1 MATSSNSSGTEAL
14 ATGFSLTGVTDPG
27 ELRDTAQALD
37 EAGVGFVS
45 LSGHILTA
53 AAGRYPDRPTPT
65 YASTY
70 RDPFVLFSFLAAHTK
85 RLRFRT
91 AILILPLYPAALV
104 ARQAADLAAVSG
116 GRLELGVGISWQQA
130 EYAAL
135 GQEMRGRGAR
145 MEEQIG
151 VLRQFWGGSPISLRG
166 RFHDVDGLGIGEQPP
181 PIPVLIGCGRADPLL
196 GRVARVADGWLP
208 LGGISEAGPIERLR
222 KLTADVGRDPGAM
235 RVGSRLTIAPEGPDA
250 WLAGARAQHHI
261 GVTDL
266 TLQAPP
272 GTGRDAALS
281 AVLAAHA
288 AITASSATGPDTK
301 A

>member
-1 MATSSNSSGTEAL
+1 MTSGGRPL
-14 ATGFSLTGVTDPG
+14 ATGFSLTGITDPG

-45 LSGHILTA
+45 VSGHILTA
-53 AAGRYPDRPTPT
+53 AEGRYPDRPTPS
-65 YASTY
+65 YAGIY
-70 RDPFVLFSFLAAHTK
+70 RDPFVLFSFLAATTS

-91 AILILPLYPAALV
+91 AILILPLYPAPLV

-116 GRLELGVGISWQQA
+116 GRFELGVGISWQQA

-135 GQEMRGRGAR
+135 GQQMRGRGER
-145 MEEQIG
+145 MEEQIA
-151 VLRQFWGGSPISLRG
+151 VLRAFWGGSLVSMHG
-166 RFHDVDGLGIGEQPP
+166 RFHEVDRLGIGEQPP
-181 PIPVLIGCGRADPLL
+181 VIPVFIGCGSAGTLL

-222 KLTADVGRDPGAM
+222 TLTAEAGRDPAVM
-235 RVGSRLTIAPEGPDA
+235 RVGSRLTVGQNGPEP
-250 WLAGARAQHHI
+250 WLAGARAQQQI

-272 GTGRDAALS
+272 GSSRAEALS

-288 AITASSATGPDTK
+288 VITTGTAASPG
-301 A
+301 